1 MVGKCIANRIY
12 VHSSLFPEL
21 NNELRTAVENAMDI
35 SRLTA
40 DEHFNVARIDLV
52 REEVGLLSYPEFL
65 SEPFPALATS
75 WRVHLPS
82 KSTTYR
88 DYRSSL
94 NPPVL
99 HRKELLLPAA
109 HPERPAFEARTKF
122 AESIGLF
129 NDPVRIGFRKQ
140 WEELVA
146 SKGYCIIDGQFAP
159 VANDGLST
167 EEVQQTAFTGNV
179 ERYRTA
185 LSRQFLSAPVQALLR
200 HRVLDTGRTFF
211 DYGCGRGDDLAGL
224 LSLGY
229 AASGWDPHFRPESPL
244 QKCDVVNLGFVIN
257 VIEDID
263 ERIAALK
270 GAYEL
275 ATGALAVGAILW
287 SSSTARGRPYGDG
300 VLTSRNTFQRFFNQ
314 GELQTFIEGVLD
326 EQAFPVAP
334 GIYFV
339 FPDRYMEQRFL
350 SGRQRDPTRAPRLL
364 AARERSTLS
373 AELRR
378 QKRAEAS
385 AIHSSALANLWN
397 TTIELGRLP
406 EPDEHFSPD
415 TIIELFGSWKRALNR
430 MLAAYDS
437 ELLQK
442 AASARME
449 ELRLFFA
456 MQAFERRRNRVLVD
470 PRLRR
475 DVRAFFGSLSAAE
488 SEGLQL
494 LKRSAD
500 TAQINSACDAAAAEG
515 LGWLDGDHSLQLHTS
530 MVRQLPAVLRAYIGC
545 ATSLYGDV
553 SSTDL
558 IKIHIQSGK
567 VSLMK
572 FDDFEGSAVPCML
585 ERVKIKLREQDLD
598 LFEYQG
604 EFQPTPLYFKSRY
617 INEEFPSFS
626 EQLEFDTTLEEL
638 GIVDKVGFGPT
649 YVEFLE
655 RLRRS
660 RWEIIGLQL
669 QRSTDVP
676 SLDERCGKT
685 FRYCQLIECGET
697 WERTKVENTP
707 HLAESFNALYD
718 LATRVLDPIVEYFG
732 AIKLTYGFAGPPLT
746 RQISGGIA
754 PTLDQHAASEANA
767 RGRRICSRGGAAVDF
782 LVEYEDMREVAD
794 WIADH
799 LPYDRLYYYGPN
811 RPIHVSFGPE
821 HSRSYIDIE
830 EREGRRLP
838 RPARPRSSR

>member
-12 VHSSLFPEL
+12 VHTSLFPEL
-21 NNELRTAVENAMDI
+21 SHELRAAVENAI
-35 SRLTA
+35 EVSKLTA
-40 DEHFNVARIDLV
+40 EEHFNVARIDLI

-88 DYRSSL
+88 DYRNSL
-94 NPPVL
+94 NPPIL
-99 HRKELLLPAA
+99 HRKELLLPAT
-109 HPERPAFEARTKF
+109 HPERPEFEARTQF

-146 SKGYCIIDGQFAP
+146 SKGYCVVDGQFAP
-159 VANDGLST
+159 VANDGLSP
-167 EEVQQTAFTGNV
+167 EEGQQTAFNGNV
-179 ERYRTA
+179 QRYRTA

-211 DYGCGRGDDLAGL
+211 DYGCGRGDDVAGL

-229 AASGWDPHFRPESPL
+229 VASGWDPHFRPESAL

-275 ATGALAVGAILW
+275 AAGALAVSAILW
-287 SSSTARGRPYGDG
+287 SSSTTRGRPYGDG

-350 SGRQRDPTRAPRLL
+350 GGRQRDPTRAPRLL
-364 AARERSTLS
+364 AARERSTPS

-378 QKRAEAS
+378 QKRTEFN
-385 AIHSSALANLWN
+385 AIHSSALADLWK
-397 TTIELGRLP
+397 TSIELGRLP

-415 TIIELFGSWKRALNR
+415 TVIESFGSWKRALGR
-430 MLAAYDS
+430 MLVAHDS
-437 ELLQK
+437 ALLEK
-442 AASARME
+442 AASARMD

-456 MQAFERRRNRVLVD
+456 MQAFERRRNRVLVE
-470 PRLRR
+470 PQLKR

-500 TAQINSACDAAAAEG
+500 TAQIRAACDAAATEG

-530 MVRQLPAVLRAYIGC
+530 MVRRLPPVLRAYIGC

-567 VSLMK
+567 VSLMR
-572 FDDFEGSAVPCML
+572 FDDFEGNPIPLML
-585 ERVKIKLREQDLD
+585 ERVKVKLREQDLD
-598 LFEYQG
+598 YFEYGGQY
-604 EFQPTPLYFKSRY
+604 PPPPLYFKSRY
-617 INEEFPSFS
+617 INEEFPGYA
-626 EQLEFDTTLEEL
+626 EQREFDRTLKDMK
-638 GIVDKVGFGPT
+638 IVSQEGFGPSNA
-649 YVEFLE
+649 EFSELLK
-655 RLRRS
+655 LRR
-660 RWEIIGLQL
+660 RRIIEA
-669 QRSTDVP
+669 RIERASDIP
-676 SLDERCGKT
+676 PLDQQCGRVFT
-685 FRYCQLIECGET
+685 YRQLIECGAT
-697 WERTKVENTP
+697 WQRAKVDNIP
-707 HLAESFNALYD
+707 KSPDSFNALYD
-718 LATRVLDPIVEYFG
+718 LATQVLDPVVEYFG
-732 AIKLTYGFAGPPLT
+732 GIELTYGFAGQQLT
-746 RQISGGIA
+746 RLISGRIA
-754 PTLDQHAASEANA
+754 PAIDQHAACEVNA
-767 RGRRICSRGGAAVDF
+767 AGKAICGRGGAAIDF
-782 LVEYEDMREVAD
+782 LVQFEDMREVAS
-794 WIADH
+794 WVLANCVF
-799 LPYDRLYYYGPN
+799 DRMYFYGKE
-811 RPIHVSFGPE
+811 RALHVSVGPQLT
-821 HSRSYIDIE
+821 
-830 EREGRRLP
+830 REVYEMVDKGGRRIP
-838 RPARPRSSR
+838 RRLSL